1 MDDNPS
7 SFIET
12 TGGSCARGRVLA
24 SAAVP
29 SLFPAVE
36 VDGDLY
42 WDGLYSQNPP
52 LRELLDTEPDELWII
67 QIDPATHSEVPRRPA
82 AIRDRRN
89 EPTANLSVKGDLLH
103 HQDQPAHRGPGCR
116 PTRACASTAMSRSAT
131 SR

>member
-1 MDDNPS
+1 
-7 SFIET
+7 
-12 TGGSCARGRVLA
+12 
-24 SAAVP
+24 VP

-67 QIDPATHSEVPRRPA
+67 QIDPAKRSEVPRRPA

-89 EPTANLSVKGDLLH
+89 ELTANLSV
-103 HQDQPAHRGPGCR
+103 QRRPSSSPRSTSYRGRDAVRQGHAQVPPCR
-116 PTRACASTAMSRSAT
+116 DPLPHDEREQAPIAAPFR
-131 SR
+131 